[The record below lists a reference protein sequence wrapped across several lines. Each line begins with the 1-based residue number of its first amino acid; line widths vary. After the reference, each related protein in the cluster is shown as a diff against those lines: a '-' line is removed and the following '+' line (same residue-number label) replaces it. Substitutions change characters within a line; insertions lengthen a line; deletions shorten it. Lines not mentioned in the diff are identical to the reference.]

1 MSRGKAASALDLPR
15 PDSLDAGKQQGAYEA
30 LRAAI
35 LNRQLPA
42 GSRLPSTRSLA
53 ERWNVSRGTLEAVFD
68 RLHSEGY
75 VQRVA
80 GSGTRVCAVIPEQFI
95 GAPVAAAAVRR
106 RVEPDRPAGG
116 VQSHVPFVARR
127 PDASLFDL
135 KNWARCIARGLA
147 AAGPGVLEA
156 AHVAGIPAL
165 REQIA
170 EYLRSYRGMR
180 CEADEVIITTGIRHA
195 LDLIAR
201 TLIQPGD
208 IACVED
214 PGYPPA
220 RRLFALAGAHIHTT
234 PVTAEGLDP
243 LQLPATARLAYVTPA
258 HQAPLGMTLSVSRRL
273 ALLDWAARADA
284 WVVEDD
290 YDSEYN
296 YNTAPLAALKSLD
309 NADRVIYCGSFN
321 KNLFPGLRVG
331 FMVVPKA
338 LHRPLLRTLQLTGHS
353 VGATDQLGL
362 VEFLGSGGFVRHLR
376 ASRQAYQARRDALLA
391 CLPGYTVSGQQAGLH
406 FVLWLPADEEEGAFC
421 RRAAEAGLTL
431 QPLGKFCVQVS
442 LPPAVIIGYT
452 ALTLAQ
458 IRFHGRAL
466 FKVWEGLAPDCSVSA
481 TNVPIDIPSSGASP
495 HPH

>member
-1 MSRGKAASALDLPR
+1 MSRGKAAANLDLPR
-15 PDSLDAGKQQGAYEA
+15 PDTLGAGKQQGAYDA

-35 LNRQLPA
+35 LNRQVPA

-53 ERWNVSRGTLEAVFD
+53 ERWLVSRGTLEAAYE

-95 GAPVAAAAVRR
+95 AAPAPSETPRRAAVADQP
-106 RVEPDRPAGG
+106 ETG

-127 PDASLFDL
+127 PDAGLFDL
-135 KNWARCIARGLA
+135 KAWARCISRGLL

-156 AHVAGIPAL
+156 AHPAGLPAL

-170 EYLRSYRGMR
+170 DYLRSYRGMH
-180 CEADEVIITTGIRHA
+180 CEADEVIVTTGIRHG

-201 TLIQPGD
+201 TVLKPGD

-214 PGYPPA
+214 PGYKPA
-220 RRLFALAGAHIHTT
+220 RRLFSLAGAHVLAI
-234 PVTAEGLDP
+234 PVTAEGLDTA
-243 LQLPATARLAYVTPA
+243 QLPDAARLAYVTPA
-258 HQAPLGMTLSVSRRL
+258 HQAPLGMTLSVSHRL

-296 YNTAPLAALKSLD
+296 YNSAPLAALKSLD
-309 NADRVIYCGSFN
+309 SGDRVIYCGSFN

-338 LHRPLLRTLQLTGHS
+338 LRPALLRTLQLTGHS

-362 VEFLGSGGFVRHLR
+362 VEFLGSGAFVRHLR
-376 ASRQAYQARRDALLA
+376 ASRQAYQARRDALLG
-391 CLPGYTVSGQQAGLH
+391 CLPAECAVSGQQAGLH
-406 FVLWLPADEEEGAFC
+406 CVLWLPSGIEESEFC
-421 RRAAEAGLTL
+421 TRAAAVGLTL
-431 QPLGKFCVQVS
+431 QPLGKFCVDAR

-458 IRFHGRAL
+458 IRYHGRVLTQLLIA
-466 FKVWEGLAPDCSVSA
+466 A
-481 TNVPIDIPSSGASP
+481 
-495 HPH
+495 

>member
-1 MSRGKAASALDLPR
+1 MSRGKTPSALDLPR
-15 PDSLDAGKQQGAYEA
+15 PDSLDRGKQQGAYEA

-53 ERWNVSRGTLEAVFD
+53 ERWQLSRGTLEAAFD
-68 RLHSEGY
+68 RLHGEGY

-95 GAPVAAAAVRR
+95 AAPAPRAMPRREVAV
-106 RVEPDRPAGG
+106 DRPESG

-135 KNWARCIARGLA
+135 KAWARCISRGLLS
-147 AAGPGVLEA
+147 AGPGALEA
-156 AHVAGIPAL
+156 GHPAGLPEL
-165 REQIA
+165 RAQIA
-170 EYLRSYRGMR
+170 DYLRSYRGMH
-180 CEADEVIITTGIRHA
+180 CEADEVIVTSGIRHA

-201 TLIQPGD
+201 TLLKPGD
-208 IACVED
+208 TACVED

-220 RRLFALAGAHIHTT
+220 RRLFGLAGAEVRAIA
-234 PVTAEGLDP
+234 VTAEGLDTA
-243 LQLPATARLAYVTPA
+243 QLPDTARLAYVTPA

-273 ALLDWAARADA
+273 ALLDWAARAEA

-296 YNTAPLAALKSLD
+296 YHSAPLAALKSLD
-309 NADRVIYCGSFN
+309 AHDRVIYCGSFN

-338 LHRPLLRTLQLTGHS
+338 LRAALLRTLQLTGQS
-353 VGATDQLGL
+353 VGASDQSGL
-362 VEFLGSGGFVRHLR
+362 LEFLGSGAFVRHLR
-376 ASRQAYQARRDALLA
+376 ASRQAYQARRDVLLD
-391 CLPGYTVSGQQAGLH
+391 CLGAHCTISGQQAGLH
-406 FVLWLPADEEEGAFC
+406 FVLWLPSGVEEGEFC
-421 RRAAEAGLTL
+421 SRAAAVGLTL
-431 QPLGKFCVQVS
+431 QPLGTFCVEAI

-466 FKVWEGLAPDCSVSA
+466 AQLLPVSHQTRPA
-481 TNVPIDIPSSGASP
+481 RESHPPSTPAGTP
-495 HPH
+495 RQ

>member
-15 PDSLDAGKQQGAYEA
+15 PDGLDASKQQGAYAA
-30 LRAAI
+30 LRGAI

-53 ERWNVSRGTLEAVFD
+53 ERWQVSRGTLEVAFE

-80 GSGTRVCAVIPEQFI
+80 GSGTRVCAVIPELFMA
-95 GAPVAAAAVRR
+95 APTMAQAPRRAV
-106 RVEPDRPAGG
+106 VPDQPDAG

-135 KNWARCIARGLA
+135 KTWARCISRGLLSV
-147 AAGPGVLEA
+147 GPGVLEA
-156 AHVAGIPAL
+156 AHPAGLPQL
-165 REQIA
+165 RAQIA
-170 EYLRSYRGMR
+170 DYLRSYRGLQ
-180 CEADEVIITTGIRHA
+180 CEADEVIVTTGIRHA

-201 TLIQPGD
+201 TLLKSGD
-208 IACVED
+208 TACVED

-220 RRLFALAGAHIHTT
+220 RRLFSLAGAHIHAV
-234 PVTAEGLDP
+234 PVTAEGLDTD
-243 LQLPATARLAYVTPA
+243 QLPDTARLAYVTPA

-273 ALLDWAARADA
+273 ALLDWAARAEA

-296 YNTAPLAALKSLD
+296 YNAAPLAALKSLD
-309 NADRVIYCGSFN
+309 SSDRVIYCGSFN

-338 LHRPLLRTLQLTGHS
+338 LRPALLRTLQLTGHS
-353 VGATDQLGL
+353 VGAGDQSGL
-362 VEFLGSGGFVRHLR
+362 VEFLGSGAFVRHLR
-376 ASRQAYQARRDALLA
+376 ASRQAYQARRDALLE
-391 CLPGYTVSGQQAGLH
+391 CLGGQFRVSGQQAGLH
-406 FVLWLPADEEEGAFC
+406 FVLWLPAGVEEPDFC
-421 RRAAEAGLTL
+421 TRAAAVGLTL
-431 QPLGKFCVQVS
+431 QPLGTFCRDAR

-466 FKVWEGLAPDCSVSA
+466 AKLLMAA
-481 TNVPIDIPSSGASP
+481 
-495 HPH
+495 

>member
-15 PDSLDAGKQQGAYEA
+15 PDTLDAGKQQGAYEA
-30 LRAAI
+30 LRGAI

-53 ERWNVSRGTLEAVFD
+53 ERWLVSRGTLEAAFE

-95 GAPVAAAAVRR
+95 AAPASSEALRRKAVADQP
-106 RVEPDRPAGG
+106 ETG

-135 KNWARCIARGLA
+135 KAWARCISRGLLSV
-147 AAGPGVLEA
+147 GPGVLEA
-156 AHVAGIPAL
+156 AHPAGLSAL

-170 EYLRSYRGMR
+170 DYLRSHRGMQ
-180 CEADEVIITTGIRHA
+180 CEADEVIVTTGIRHA

-201 TLIQPGD
+201 TLLKPGD
-208 IACVED
+208 TACIED
-214 PGYPPA
+214 PGYKPA
-220 RRLFALAGAHIHTT
+220 RRLFKLAGAQVQSI
-234 PVTAEGLDP
+234 PVTAEGLDTA
-243 LQLPATARLAYVTPA
+243 QLPDTARLAYVTPA

-296 YNTAPLAALKSLD
+296 YNSAPLAALKSLD
-309 NADRVIYCGSFN
+309 SGDRVIYCGSFN

-331 FMVVPKA
+331 FMVVPKM
-338 LHRPLLRTLQLTGHS
+338 LRPALLRTLQLTGHS

-362 VEFLGSGGFVRHLR
+362 VDFLGSGAFVRHLR

-391 CLPGYTVSGQQAGLH
+391 CLPDGCTVSGQQAGLH
-406 FVLWLPADEEEGAFC
+406 FVLWLPAGVEEGDFC
-421 RRAAEAGLTL
+421 TRAAAVGLTL
-431 QPLGKFCVQVS
+431 QPLGTFCVDAS

-458 IRFHGRAL
+458 IRYHGRAL
-466 FKVWEGLAPDCSVSA
+466 AQLLMAA
-481 TNVPIDIPSSGASP
+481 
-495 HPH
+495 

>member
-1 MSRGKAASALDLPR
+1 MSRGKAASNLDLPR
-15 PDSLDAGKQQGAYEA
+15 PDTLGAGKQQGAYDA

-53 ERWNVSRGTLEAVFD
+53 ERWLVSRGTLEAAYE

-95 GAPVAAAAVRR
+95 AAPAPSETPR
-106 RVEPDRPAGG
+106 RVAVPDQLDTG

-127 PDASLFDL
+127 PDAGLFDL
-135 KNWARCIARGLA
+135 KAWARCISRGLL

-156 AHVAGIPAL
+156 AHPAGLPAL

-170 EYLRSYRGMR
+170 DYLRSYRGMH
-180 CEADEVIITTGIRHA
+180 CEADEVIVTTGIRHG

-201 TLIQPGD
+201 TVLQLGD

-214 PGYPPA
+214 PGYKPA
-220 RRLFALAGAHIHTT
+220 RRLFSLAGAHVLAI
-234 PVTAEGLDP
+234 PVTAEGLDTA
-243 LQLPATARLAYVTPA
+243 QLPDAARLAYVTPA
-258 HQAPLGMTLSVSRRL
+258 HQAPLGMTLSVSHRL

-296 YNTAPLAALKSLD
+296 YNSAPLAALKSLD
-309 NADRVIYCGSFN
+309 SGDRVIYCGSFN

-338 LHRPLLRTLQLTGHS
+338 LRPALLRTLQLTGHS

-362 VEFLGSGGFVRHLR
+362 VEFLGSGAFVRHLR
-376 ASRQAYQARRDALLA
+376 ASRQAYQARRDALLG
-391 CLPGYTVSGQQAGLH
+391 CLPAECAVSGQQAGLH
-406 FVLWLPADEEEGAFC
+406 FVLWLPSGIEESEFC
-421 RRAAEAGLTL
+421 TRAAAVGLTL
-431 QPLGKFCVQVS
+431 QPLGKFCVDAR

-458 IRFHGRAL
+458 IRYHGRVLTQLLIA
-466 FKVWEGLAPDCSVSA
+466 A
-481 TNVPIDIPSSGASP
+481 
-495 HPH
+495 

>member
-15 PDSLDAGKQQGAYEA
+15 PDTLDAGKQQGAYEA
-30 LRAAI
+30 LRGAI

-53 ERWNVSRGTLEAVFD
+53 ERWLVSRGTLEAAFE

-95 GAPVAAAAVRR
+95 AAPASSEALRRKAVADQP
-106 RVEPDRPAGG
+106 ETG

-135 KNWARCIARGLA
+135 KAWARCISRGLLSV
-147 AAGPGVLEA
+147 GPGVLEA
-156 AHVAGIPAL
+156 AHPAGLSAL

-170 EYLRSYRGMR
+170 DYLRSHRGMQ
-180 CEADEVIITTGIRHA
+180 CEADEVIVTTGIRHA

-201 TLIQPGD
+201 TLLKPGD
-208 IACVED
+208 TACIED
-214 PGYPPA
+214 PGYKPA
-220 RRLFALAGAHIHTT
+220 RRLFKLAGAQVQSI
-234 PVTAEGLDP
+234 PVTAEGLDTA
-243 LQLPATARLAYVTPA
+243 QLPSTARLAYVTPA

-296 YNTAPLAALKSLD
+296 YNSAPLAALKSLD
-309 NADRVIYCGSFN
+309 SGDRVIYCGSFN

-331 FMVVPKA
+331 FMVVPKM
-338 LHRPLLRTLQLTGHS
+338 LRPALLRTLQLTGHS

-362 VEFLGSGGFVRHLR
+362 VDFLGSGAFVRHLR

-391 CLPGYTVSGQQAGLH
+391 CLPDGCTVSGQQAGLH
-406 FVLWLPADEEEGAFC
+406 FVLWLPAGVEEGDFC
-421 RRAAEAGLTL
+421 TRAAAVGLTL
-431 QPLGKFCVQVS
+431 QPLGTFCVDAS

-458 IRFHGRAL
+458 IRYHGRAL
-466 FKVWEGLAPDCSVSA
+466 AQLLMAA
-481 TNVPIDIPSSGASP
+481 
-495 HPH
+495 

>member
-1 MSRGKAASALDLPR
+1 MDDWTTMSRGKAASNPDLPR
-15 PDSLDAGKQQGAYEA
+15 PDTLDAGKQQGAYEA
-30 LRAAI
+30 LREAI
-35 LNRQLPA
+35 LARQLPA

-53 ERWNVSRGTLEAVFD
+53 ERWQVSRGTLEAAFD

-95 GAPVAAAAVRR
+95 AAPVAKQNLRR
-106 RVEPDRPAGG
+106 PVEPDLPHAG

-135 KNWARCIARGLA
+135 KTWARCLSRGLL

-156 AHVAGIPAL
+156 AHPGGLPAL
-165 REQIA
+165 RELIA
-170 EYLRSYRGMR
+170 DYLRRYRGMQ
-180 CEADEVIITTGIRHA
+180 CEADEVIVTTGIRHG

-201 TLIQPGD
+201 TLLQPGD
-208 IACVED
+208 TACVED
-214 PGYPPA
+214 PGYTPA
-220 RRLFALAGAHIHTT
+220 RRLFGLAGARVQAIA
-234 PVTAEGLDP
+234 VTAEGLDTD
-243 LQLPATARLAYVTPA
+243 QLPEHARLAYVSPA
-258 HQAPLGMTLSVSRRL
+258 HQAPLGVTLSVSRRL
-273 ALLDWAARADA
+273 ALLDWANRADA

-296 YNTAPLAALKSLD
+296 YNSAPLAALKSLD
-309 NADRVIYCGSFN
+309 SNDRVLYCGSFN

-331 FMVVPKA
+331 FMVVPKI
-338 LHRPLLRTLQLTGHS
+338 LRPALLRTLQLTGHS

-362 VEFLGSGGFVRHLR
+362 VEFFGSGAFVRHLR

-391 CLPGYTVSGQQAGLH
+391 CLPEGVTVSGQQAGLH
-406 FVLWLPADEEEGAFC
+406 FVLWLPPGVQEADFC
-421 RRAAEAGLTL
+421 ARAANAGLSL
-431 QPLGKFCVQVS
+431 QPLGKFCVDVT

-466 FKVWEGLAPDCSVSA
+466 AQLL
-481 TNVPIDIPSSGASP
+481 
-495 HPH
+495 

>member
-1 MSRGKAASALDLPR
+1 MSRGKTASTLDLPR
-15 PDSLDAGKQQGAYEA
+15 PDSLHAGKQQGAYDA

-35 LNRQLPA
+35 LTRQLPA

-53 ERWNVSRGTLEAVFD
+53 ERWLVSRGTLEAAYE

-95 GAPVAAAAVRR
+95 AAPALNAMPR
-106 RVEPDRPAGG
+106 RVAVPDQPDTG

-135 KNWARCIARGLA
+135 KAWARCISRGLL

-156 AHVAGIPAL
+156 AHPAGLPAL

-170 EYLRSYRGMR
+170 DYLRSYRGMH
-180 CEADEVIITTGIRHA
+180 CEADEVIVTTGIRHG

-201 TLIQPGD
+201 TVLKPGD

-214 PGYPPA
+214 PGYKPA
-220 RRLFALAGAHIHTT
+220 RRLFGLAGAHVLSI
-234 PVTAEGLDP
+234 PVTAEGLDTAR
-243 LQLPATARLAYVTPA
+243 LPDAARLAYVTPA
-258 HQAPLGMTLSVSRRL
+258 HQAPLGMTLSVSHRL

-296 YNTAPLAALKSLD
+296 YNSAPLAALKSLD
-309 NADRVIYCGSFN
+309 SADRVIYCGSFN

-338 LHRPLLRTLQLTGHS
+338 LRPALLRTLQLTGHS

-362 VEFLGSGGFVRHLR
+362 VEFLGSGAFVRHLR
-376 ASRQAYQARRDALLA
+376 ASRQAYQARRDALLG
-391 CLPGYTVSGQQAGLH
+391 CLPDDCSVSGQQAGLH
-406 FVLWLPADEEEGAFC
+406 FVLWLPSGVEESEFC
-421 RRAAEAGLTL
+421 SRAADVGLTL
-431 QPLGKFCVQVS
+431 QPLGKFCVEAR

-458 IRFHGRAL
+458 VRYHGRVLTQLLIA
-466 FKVWEGLAPDCSVSA
+466 A
-481 TNVPIDIPSSGASP
+481 
-495 HPH
+495 

>member
-1 MSRGKAASALDLPR
+1 MSRGKTAAALDLPR
-15 PDSLDAGKQQGAYEA
+15 PNTLDAGKQQGAYDA
-30 LRAAI
+30 LRGAI

-53 ERWNVSRGTLEAVFD
+53 ERWRVSRGTLEAAFD

-95 GAPVAAAAVRR
+95 AAPLAREAPRRAVQ
-106 RVEPDRPAGG
+106 PDQPEAG

-135 KNWARCIARGLA
+135 KTWARCISRGLLT
-147 AAGPGVLEA
+147 AGPGVLEA
-156 AHVAGIPAL
+156 AHPAGLPEL
-165 REQIA
+165 RAQIA
-170 EYLRSYRGMR
+170 DYLRSYRGLQ
-180 CEADEVIITTGIRHA
+180 CEADEVIVTTGIRHA

-201 TLIQPGD
+201 SLLQPGD
-208 IACVED
+208 TACVED
-214 PGYPPA
+214 PGYLPA
-220 RRLFALAGAHIHTT
+220 RRLFAMAGANVQGI
-234 PVTAEGLDP
+234 PVTAEGLDTA
-243 LQLPATARLAYVTPA
+243 QLPEVARLAYVTPA

-309 NADRVIYCGSFN
+309 SGDRVIYCGSFN

-338 LHRPLLRTLQLTGHS
+338 LRRGLLRTLQLTGHS

-362 VEFLGSGGFVRHLR
+362 VEFLRSGAFVRHLR
-376 ASRQAYQARRDALLA
+376 ASRQAYQARRDALLE
-391 CLPGYTVSGQQAGLH
+391 CLGGRCAVSGQQAGLH
-406 FVLWLPADEEEGAFC
+406 FVLWLPAGVEEGDFC
-421 RRAAEAGLTL
+421 NHAAEAGLTL
-431 QPLGKFCVQVS
+431 QPLGKFCHGVS

-458 IRFHGRAL
+458 IRYHGRVLTQLLIA
-466 FKVWEGLAPDCSVSA
+466 A
-481 TNVPIDIPSSGASP
+481 
-495 HPH
+495 

>member
-1 MSRGKAASALDLPR
+1 MRRGKTAATLDLPR
-15 PDSLDAGKQQGAYEA
+15 PDTLNAGKQQGAYDA

-53 ERWNVSRGTLEAVFD
+53 ERWLVSRGTLEAAFE

-75 VQRVA
+75 VERVA
-80 GSGTRVCAVIPEQFI
+80 GSGTRVSAVIPEQFI
-95 GAPVAAAAVRR
+95 AAPAPSGNPRRLAV
-106 RVEPDRPAGG
+106 PDQPDAG

-127 PDASLFDL
+127 PDAGLFDL
-135 KNWARCIARGLA
+135 KTWARCISRGLLSA
-147 AAGPGVLEA
+147 PPGALEA
-156 AHVAGIPAL
+156 AHPAGLPAL

-170 EYLRSYRGMR
+170 DYLRSYRGMH
-180 CEADEVIITTGIRHA
+180 CEADEVIVTTGIRHA

-201 TLIQPGD
+201 TLLKPGD
-208 IACVED
+208 TACVED
-214 PGYPPA
+214 PGYKPA
-220 RRLFALAGAHIHTT
+220 RRLFSLAGAQVRSI
-234 PVTAEGLDP
+234 PVTADGLDTD
-243 LQLPATARLAYVTPA
+243 QLPATARLAYVSPA

-296 YNTAPLAALKSLD
+296 YNSAPLAALKSLD
-309 NADRVIYCGSFN
+309 SGDRVIYCGSFN

-331 FMVVPKA
+331 FMVVPRA
-338 LHRPLLRTLQLTGHS
+338 LRPGLLRTSQLTGHS

-362 VEFLGSGGFVRHLR
+362 VEFLGSGAFVRHLR

-391 CLPGYTVSGQQAGLH
+391 CLPQGCTVSGQQAGLH
-406 FVLWLPADEEEGAFC
+406 FVLWLPTGVGEADFC
-421 RRAAEAGLTL
+421 SRAAAVGLTL
-431 QPLGKFCVQVS
+431 QPLGKFCNEAS

-458 IRFHGRAL
+458 IRFHGRVLTKLLKA
-466 FKVWEGLAPDCSVSA
+466 A
-481 TNVPIDIPSSGASP
+481 
-495 HPH
+495 

>member
-1 MSRGKAASALDLPR
+1 MSRGKAASTLDLPR
-15 PDSLDAGKQQGAYEA
+15 PDTLDTGKQQGAYEA
-30 LRAAI
+30 LRGAI

-53 ERWNVSRGTLEAVFD
+53 ERWLVSRGTLEAAFD

-95 GAPVAAAAVRR
+95 AAPQASAMARR
-106 RVEPDRPAGG
+106 AVEPDQLGSG

-135 KNWARCIARGLA
+135 KTWARCISRGLLA
-147 AAGPGVLEA
+147 VGPGVLEA
-156 AHVAGIPAL
+156 SHPAGLPEL

-170 EYLRSYRGMR
+170 DYLRSYRGMQ
-180 CEADEVIITTGIRHA
+180 CEADEVIVTTGIRQA

-201 TLIQPGD
+201 TVLQPGD

-214 PGYPPA
+214 PGYKPA
-220 RRLFALAGAHIHTT
+220 RRLFNLAGAQVQAIA
-234 PVTAEGLDP
+234 VTSEGLDTA
-243 LQLPATARLAYVTPA
+243 QLPDAARLAYVTPA

-273 ALLDWAARADA
+273 ALLDWAARTDA

-309 NADRVIYCGSFN
+309 SRDRVIYCGSFN

-338 LHRPLLRTLQLTGHS
+338 LRRGLLRTLQLTGHS
-353 VGATDQLGL
+353 VGASDQVGL
-362 VEFLGSGGFVRHLR
+362 VEFLRSGAFVRHLR

-391 CLPGYTVSGQQAGLH
+391 CLPQGSVVSGQQAGLH
-406 FVLWLPADEEEGAFC
+406 FVLWLPAGVTEQVFC
-421 RRAAEAGLTL
+421 TRAAAVGLAL
-431 QPLGKFCVQVS
+431 QPLGKFCVDAT

-458 IRFHGRAL
+458 IRYHGRAL
-466 FKVWEGLAPDCSVSA
+466 AQLLLL
-481 TNVPIDIPSSGASP
+481 
-495 HPH
+495 

>member
-1 MSRGKAASALDLPR
+1 MSRGKAATAVDLPR
-15 PDSLDAGKQQGAYEA
+15 PDSLDAAKQQGAYEA
-30 LRAAI
+30 LRGAI

-53 ERWNVSRGTLEAVFD
+53 ERWLVSRGTLEAAFE

-95 GAPVAAAAVRR
+95 ATPAPRETLRREVVADL
-106 RVEPDRPAGG
+106 PDAG

-135 KNWARCIARGLA
+135 KTWARCVSRGLLS
-147 AAGPGVLEA
+147 AGPGVLEA
-156 AHVAGIPAL
+156 AHPAGLPAL

-170 EYLRSYRGMR
+170 DYLRSYRGMP
-180 CEADEVIITTGIRHA
+180 CEADEIIVTTGIRHA

-201 TLIQPGD
+201 TLLKPGD
-208 IACVED
+208 TACVED
-214 PGYPPA
+214 PGYKPA
-220 RRLFALAGAHIHTT
+220 RRLFSLAGAHVQAI
-234 PVTAEGLDP
+234 PVTAEGLDTA
-243 LQLPATARLAYVTPA
+243 QLPDAARLAYVTPA

-296 YNTAPLAALKSLD
+296 YNSAPLAALKSLD
-309 NADRVIYCGSFN
+309 SGDRVIYCGSFN

-338 LHRPLLRTLQLTGHS
+338 LRPALLRTLQTTGHS

-362 VEFLGSGGFVRHLR
+362 VEFLGSGAFVRHLR

-391 CLPGYTVSGQQAGLH
+391 CLPEGCAVSGQQAGLH
-406 FVLWLPADEEEGAFC
+406 FVLWLPAGVEEGDFC
-421 RRAAEAGLTL
+421 TRAAAVGLTL
-431 QPLGKFCVQVS
+431 QALGKFCVDAT

-458 IRFHGRAL
+458 IRYHGRVLTQLLMA
-466 FKVWEGLAPDCSVSA
+466 A
-481 TNVPIDIPSSGASP
+481 
-495 HPH
+495 

>member
-1 MSRGKAASALDLPR
+1 MSRGKAAANLDLPR
-15 PDSLDAGKQQGAYEA
+15 PDTLGAGKQQGAYDA

-35 LNRQLPA
+35 LNRQVPA

-53 ERWNVSRGTLEAVFD
+53 ERWLVSRGTLEAAYE

-95 GAPVAAAAVRR
+95 AAPAPSETPR
-106 RVEPDRPAGG
+106 RVAVPDQLDTG

-127 PDASLFDL
+127 PDAGLFDL
-135 KNWARCIARGLA
+135 KAWARCISRGLL

-156 AHVAGIPAL
+156 AHPAGLPAL

-170 EYLRSYRGMR
+170 DYLRSYRGMH
-180 CEADEVIITTGIRHA
+180 CEADEVIVTTGIRHG

-201 TLIQPGD
+201 TVLKPGD

-214 PGYPPA
+214 PGYKPA
-220 RRLFALAGAHIHTT
+220 RRLFSLAGAHVLAI
-234 PVTAEGLDP
+234 PVTAEGLDTA
-243 LQLPATARLAYVTPA
+243 QLPDAARLAYVTPA
-258 HQAPLGMTLSVSRRL
+258 HQAPLGMTLSVSHRL

-296 YNTAPLAALKSLD
+296 YNSAPLAALKSLD
-309 NADRVIYCGSFN
+309 SGDRVIYCGSFN

-338 LHRPLLRTLQLTGHS
+338 LRPALLRTLQLTGHS

-362 VEFLGSGGFVRHLR
+362 VEFLGSGAFVRHLR
-376 ASRQAYQARRDALLA
+376 ASRQAYQARRDALLG
-391 CLPGYTVSGQQAGLH
+391 CLPAECAVSGQQAGLH
-406 FVLWLPADEEEGAFC
+406 FVLWLPSGIEESEFC
-421 RRAAEAGLTL
+421 TRAAAVGLTL
-431 QPLGKFCVQVS
+431 QPLGKFCVDVR

-458 IRFHGRAL
+458 IRYHGRVLTQLLIA
-466 FKVWEGLAPDCSVSA
+466 A
-481 TNVPIDIPSSGASP
+481 
-495 HPH
+495 

>member
-35 LNRQLPA
+35 LQRQLPA

-53 ERWNVSRGTLEAVFD
+53 ERWLVSRGTLEAAFD

-95 GAPVAAAAVRR
+95 SAPTAPAMARR
-106 RVEPDRPAGG
+106 PLEPDRPAVG

-135 KNWARCIARGLA
+135 KAWARCISRGLLA
-147 AAGPGVLEA
+147 VGPGVLEA
-156 AHVAGIPAL
+156 AHPAGLPAL

-170 EYLRSYRGMR
+170 DYLRSHRGMH
-180 CEADEVIITTGIRHA
+180 CEADEVIITTGIRHG

-201 TLIQPGD
+201 TLIKPGD
-208 IACVED
+208 TACVED

-220 RRLFALAGAHIHTT
+220 RRLFNLAGAHIHAIA
-234 PVTAEGLDP
+234 VTAEGLDTG
-243 LQLPATARLAYVTPA
+243 QLPDTARLAYVTPA

-309 NADRVIYCGSFN
+309 GADRVIYCGSFN

-331 FMVVPKA
+331 FMVVPKV
-338 LHRPLLRTLQLTGHS
+338 LRRSLLRTLQLTGHS

-362 VEFLGSGGFVRHLR
+362 VEFLRSGAFVRHLR
-376 ASRQAYQARRDALLA
+376 ASRQAYQGRRDELLA
-391 CLPGYTVSGQQAGLH
+391 CLPGCTVSGQQAGLH
-406 FVLWLPADEEEGAFC
+406 FVLWLPAGVEEGGFC
-421 RRAAEAGLTL
+421 TRAAEAGLTL

-466 FKVWEGLAPDCSVSA
+466 AQLLVNHQTQPAHESHPPS
-481 TNVPIDIPSSGASP
+481 IPNDTP
-495 HPH
+495 PQ

>member
-1 MSRGKAASALDLPR
+1 MSRGKAPSALDLPR

-35 LNRQLPA
+35 LDRQLPA

-53 ERWNVSRGTLEAVFD
+53 ERWLVSRGTLEAAFD

-95 GAPVAAAAVRR
+95 AAPAASALVRR
-106 RVEPDRPAGG
+106 PVEPDPPGVG

-135 KNWARCIARGLA
+135 KAWARCISRGLLA
-147 AAGPGVLEA
+147 VGPGVLEA
-156 AHVAGIPAL
+156 NHPAGLPDL
-165 REQIA
+165 REHIA
-170 EYLRSYRGMR
+170 DYLRSYRGLR

-201 TLIQPGD
+201 TLLKPGD
-208 IACVED
+208 TACVED
-214 PGYPPA
+214 PGYLPA
-220 RRLFALAGAHIHTT
+220 RRLFALAGAHIQAI
-234 PVTAEGLDP
+234 PVCAEGLDTA
-243 LQLPATARLAYVTPA
+243 QLPDTARLAYVTPA

-309 NADRVIYCGSFN
+309 HADRVIYCGSFN

-331 FMVVPKA
+331 FMVVPKG
-338 LHRPLLRTLQLTGHS
+338 LRRSLLRTLQLTGHS
-353 VGATDQLGL
+353 VGASDQLGL
-362 VEFLGSGGFVRHLR
+362 AEFLRSGAFVRHLR
-376 ASRQAYQARRDALLA
+376 ASRQAYEARRDALLA
-391 CLPGYTVSGQQAGLH
+391 CLPQNCAVSGQQAGLH
-406 FVLWLPADEEEGAFC
+406 FVLWLPPGVTEGDFC
-421 RRAAEAGLTL
+421 ERAAAVGLTL
-431 QPLGKFCVQVS
+431 QPLGKFCTQVS

-458 IRFHGRAL
+458 IRYHGRVLTQLLIA
-466 FKVWEGLAPDCSVSA
+466 A
-481 TNVPIDIPSSGASP
+481 
-495 HPH
+495 

>member
-1 MSRGKAASALDLPR
+1 MSRGKAATAVDLPR
-15 PDSLDAGKQQGAYEA
+15 PDSLDAAKQQGAYEA
-30 LRAAI
+30 LRGAI

-53 ERWNVSRGTLEAVFD
+53 ERWLVSRGTLEAAFE

-95 GAPVAAAAVRR
+95 AAPAPRETLRREVVADL
-106 RVEPDRPAGG
+106 PDAG

-135 KNWARCIARGLA
+135 KTWARCVSRGLLS
-147 AAGPGVLEA
+147 AGPGVLEA
-156 AHVAGIPAL
+156 AHPAGLPAL

-170 EYLRSYRGMR
+170 DYLRSYRGMP
-180 CEADEVIITTGIRHA
+180 CEADEIIVTTGIRHA

-201 TLIQPGD
+201 TLLKPGD
-208 IACVED
+208 TACVED
-214 PGYPPA
+214 PGYKPA
-220 RRLFALAGAHIHTT
+220 RRLFSLAGAHVQAIL
-234 PVTAEGLDP
+234 VTAEGLDTA
-243 LQLPATARLAYVTPA
+243 QLPDAARLAYVTPA

-296 YNTAPLAALKSLD
+296 YNSAPLAALKSLD
-309 NADRVIYCGSFN
+309 SGDRVIYCGSFN

-338 LHRPLLRTLQLTGHS
+338 LRPALLRTLQTTGHS

-362 VEFLGSGGFVRHLR
+362 VEFLGSGAFVRHLR

-391 CLPGYTVSGQQAGLH
+391 CLPEGCAVSGQQAGLH
-406 FVLWLPADEEEGAFC
+406 FVLWLPAGVEEGDFC
-421 RRAAEAGLTL
+421 TRAAAVGLTL
-431 QPLGKFCVQVS
+431 QALGKFCVDAT

-458 IRFHGRAL
+458 IRYHGRVLTQLLMA
-466 FKVWEGLAPDCSVSA
+466 A
-481 TNVPIDIPSSGASP
+481 
-495 HPH
+495 

>member
-1 MSRGKAASALDLPR
+1 MSRGKAASNLDLPR
-15 PDSLDAGKQQGAYEA
+15 PDTLDVGKQQGAYEA
-30 LRAAI
+30 LRSAI
-35 LNRQLPA
+35 LTRQLPA

-53 ERWNVSRGTLEAVFD
+53 ERWQVSRGTLEAAFE
-68 RLHSEGY
+68 RLHGEGY

-95 GAPVAAAAVRR
+95 AAPAAAQPVRR
-106 RVEPDRPAGG
+106 PVEPDPPHAG

-135 KNWARCIARGLA
+135 KAWARCISRGLL

-156 AHVAGIPAL
+156 AHPGGLPTL

-170 EYLRSYRGMR
+170 DYLRSYRGMH
-180 CEADEVIITTGIRHA
+180 CEADEVIVTTGIRHG

-201 TLIQPGD
+201 TLLQPGD
-208 IACVED
+208 TACVED
-214 PGYPPA
+214 PGYTPA
-220 RRLFALAGAHIHTT
+220 QRLFSLAGAQVQAI
-234 PVTAEGLDP
+234 PVTAEGLDTTR
-243 LQLPATARLAYVTPA
+243 LPEYARLAYVTPA
-258 HQAPLGMTLSVSRRL
+258 HQAPLGVTLSVSHRL
-273 ALLDWAARADA
+273 ALLDWASRADA

-296 YNTAPLAALKSLD
+296 YHSAPLAALKSLD
-309 NADRVIYCGSFN
+309 SNNRVIYCGSFN

-331 FMVVPKA
+331 FMVVPKVV
-338 LHRPLLRTLQLTGHS
+338 RPALLRTLQLTGHS

-362 VEFLGSGGFVRHLR
+362 VEFLGSGAFVRHLR

-391 CLPGYTVSGQQAGLH
+391 CLPEGVTVSGQQAGLH
-406 FVLWLPADEEEGAFC
+406 CVLWLPAGVQEADFC
-421 RRAAEAGLTL
+421 ARAANAGLSL
-431 QPLGKFCVQVS
+431 QPLGKFCVDVT

-452 ALTLAQ
+452 ALTFAQ

-466 FKVWEGLAPDCSVSA
+466 AQLL
-481 TNVPIDIPSSGASP
+481 
-495 HPH
+495 

>member
-1 MSRGKAASALDLPR
+1 MRRGKAPSALDLPR

-30 LRAAI
+30 LRTAI
-35 LNRQLPA
+35 LDRQLPA

-53 ERWNVSRGTLEAVFD
+53 ERWLVSRGTLEAAFD

-95 GAPVAAAAVRR
+95 AAPAASALVRR
-106 RVEPDRPAGG
+106 PVEPDPSGVG

-127 PDASLFDL
+127 PDASLFDR
-135 KNWARCIARGLA
+135 KAWARCVSRGLLA
-147 AAGPGVLEA
+147 VGPGVLEA
-156 AHVAGIPAL
+156 NHPAGLPDL

-170 EYLRSYRGMR
+170 DYLRSYRGMR

-201 TLIQPGD
+201 TLIKPGD
-208 IACVED
+208 TACVED
-214 PGYPPA
+214 PGYLPA
-220 RRLFALAGAHIHTT
+220 RRLFALAGAHIQAI
-234 PVTAEGLDP
+234 PVCAEGLDTA
-243 LQLPATARLAYVTPA
+243 QLPDTARLAYVTPA
-258 HQAPLGMTLSVSRRL
+258 HQAPLGMTLSVSHRL
-273 ALLDWAARADA
+273 ALLDWAARAEA

-331 FMVVPKA
+331 FMVVPKD
-338 LHRPLLRTLQLTGHS
+338 LRRSMLRTLQLTGHS
-353 VGATDQLGL
+353 VGATDQVGL
-362 VEFLGSGGFVRHLR
+362 VEFLGGGAFVRHLR

-391 CLPGYTVSGQQAGLH
+391 CLPRNVRVSGQQAGLH
-406 FVLWLPADEEEGAFC
+406 FVLWLPLGVTEDEFC
-421 RRAAEAGLTL
+421 DRAAAVGLTL
-431 QPLGKFCVQVS
+431 QPLGKFCTQVS

-458 IRFHGRAL
+458 IRYHGRVLTQLLIA
-466 FKVWEGLAPDCSVSA
+466 A
-481 TNVPIDIPSSGASP
+481 
-495 HPH
+495 

>member
-1 MSRGKAASALDLPR
+1 MSRGKAASNLDLPR
-15 PDSLDAGKQQGAYEA
+15 PDALGAGKQQGAYDA

-35 LNRQLPA
+35 LTRQLPA

-53 ERWNVSRGTLEAVFD
+53 ERWLVSRGTLEAAYE

-95 GAPVAAAAVRR
+95 AAPAPSETPRRAAV
-106 RVEPDRPAGG
+106 PDQPEMG

-127 PDASLFDL
+127 PDAGLFDL
-135 KNWARCIARGLA
+135 KAWARCISRGLL

-156 AHVAGIPAL
+156 AHPAGLPAL

-170 EYLRSYRGMR
+170 DYLRSYRGMH
-180 CEADEVIITTGIRHA
+180 CEADEVVVTTGIRHG

-201 TLIQPGD
+201 TVLKPGD

-214 PGYPPA
+214 PGYKPA
-220 RRLFALAGAHIHTT
+220 RRLFSLAGAHVLAI
-234 PVTAEGLDP
+234 PVTAEGLDTAR
-243 LQLPATARLAYVTPA
+243 LPDAARLAYVTPA
-258 HQAPLGMTLSVSRRL
+258 HQAPLGMTLSVSHRL

-296 YNTAPLAALKSLD
+296 YNSAPLAALKSLD
-309 NADRVIYCGSFN
+309 SGDRVIYCGSFN

-338 LHRPLLRTLQLTGHS
+338 LRPALLRTLQLTGHS

-362 VEFLGSGGFVRHLR
+362 VEFLGSGAFVRHLR
-376 ASRQAYQARRDALLA
+376 ASRQAYQARRDALLG
-391 CLPGYTVSGQQAGLH
+391 CLPSACAVSGQQAGLH
-406 FVLWLPADEEEGAFC
+406 FVLWLPSGIEEGEFC
-421 RRAAEAGLTL
+421 TRAAAVGLTL
-431 QPLGKFCVQVS
+431 QPLSKFCVEAR

-458 IRFHGRAL
+458 IRYHGRVLTQLLIA
-466 FKVWEGLAPDCSVSA
+466 A
-481 TNVPIDIPSSGASP
+481 
-495 HPH
+495 

>member
-1 MSRGKAASALDLPR
+1 MSRGKAASMLDLPR
-15 PDSLDAGKQQGAYEA
+15 PDALDAGKQQGAYEA

-53 ERWNVSRGTLEAVFD
+53 VRWLVSRGTLEAAFE

-95 GAPVAAAAVRR
+95 AAQKPQLKARR
-106 RVEPDRPAGG
+106 ALDVDRPPSG

-127 PDASLFDL
+127 PDAGLFDL
-135 KNWARCIARGLA
+135 KTWARCISRGLL

-156 AHVAGIPAL
+156 AHPAGLPDL
-165 REQIA
+165 RGQIA
-170 EYLRSYRGMR
+170 EYLRSYRGMH
-180 CEADEVIITTGIRHA
+180 CEADEVIVTTGIRHA

-201 TLIQPGD
+201 TLLTAGD

-220 RRLFALAGAHIHTT
+220 RRLFALAGAQVQAIN
-234 PVTAEGLDP
+234 VTSEGLDTA
-243 LQLPATARLAYVTPA
+243 QLPGHARLAYVTPA

-273 ALLDWAARADA
+273 ALLDWAARAEA

-296 YNTAPLAALKSLD
+296 YNSAPLAALKSLD
-309 NADRVIYCGSFN
+309 GGDRVIYCGSFN

-338 LHRPLLRTLQLTGHS
+338 LRRPLLRTLQLTGHS
-353 VGATDQLGL
+353 VGATDQSGL
-362 VEFLGSGGFVRHLR
+362 TEFLRSGAFVRHLR
-376 ASRQAYQARRDALLA
+376 ASRQAYQARRDTLLD
-391 CLPGYTVSGQQAGLH
+391 CLGGHCTVSGQQAGLH
-406 FVLWLPADEEEGAFC
+406 FVLWLPAGVAEDDFC
-421 RRAAEAGLTL
+421 SRAAAVGLTL
-431 QPLGKFCVQVS
+431 QPLGKFCVDTR

-466 FKVWEGLAPDCSVSA
+466 TALLAISRQTQPAHESH
-481 TNVPIDIPSSGASP
+481 PPSTP
-495 HPH
+495 TDTPPR

>member
-1 MSRGKAASALDLPR
+1 MSRGKAASNLDLPR
-15 PDSLDAGKQQGAYEA
+15 PDTLGAGKQQGAYDA

-53 ERWNVSRGTLEAVFD
+53 ERWLVSRGTLEAAYE

-95 GAPVAAAAVRR
+95 AAPTPSETPRRMAV
-106 RVEPDRPAGG
+106 PDQPEAG

-127 PDASLFDL
+127 PDAGLFDL
-135 KNWARCIARGLA
+135 KAWARCISRGLL

-156 AHVAGIPAL
+156 AHPAGLPAL

-170 EYLRSYRGMR
+170 DYLRSYRGMH
-180 CEADEVIITTGIRHA
+180 CEADEVIVTTGIRHG

-201 TLIQPGD
+201 TVLRPGD

-214 PGYPPA
+214 PGYKPA
-220 RRLFALAGAHIHTT
+220 RRLFSLAGAHVLAI
-234 PVTAEGLDP
+234 PVTAEGLDTA
-243 LQLPATARLAYVTPA
+243 QLPDAARLAYVTPA
-258 HQAPLGMTLSVSRRL
+258 HQAPLGMTLSVSHRL

-296 YNTAPLAALKSLD
+296 YNSAPLAALKSLD
-309 NADRVIYCGSFN
+309 SGDRVIYCGSFN

-338 LHRPLLRTLQLTGHS
+338 LRPALLRTLQLTGHS

-362 VEFLGSGGFVRHLR
+362 VEFLGSGAFVRHLR
-376 ASRQAYQARRDALLA
+376 ASRQAYQARRDALLG
-391 CLPGYTVSGQQAGLH
+391 CLPAECAVSGQQAGLH
-406 FVLWLPADEEEGAFC
+406 CVLWLPSGIEESEFC
-421 RRAAEAGLTL
+421 TRAAAVGLTL
-431 QPLGKFCVQVS
+431 QPLGKFCVDVR

-458 IRFHGRAL
+458 IRYHGRVLTQLLIA
-466 FKVWEGLAPDCSVSA
+466 A
-481 TNVPIDIPSSGASP
+481 
-495 HPH
+495 

>member
-1 MSRGKAASALDLPR
+1 MSRRKAPSTPDLPR
-15 PDSLDAGKQQGAYEA
+15 PETLDAGKQQGAYEA
-30 LRAAI
+30 LRRAI
-35 LNRQLPA
+35 LSRQLPA

-53 ERWNVSRGTLEAVFD
+53 VRWLVSRGTLEAAFD
-68 RLHSEGY
+68 RLHDEGY

-95 GAPVAAAAVRR
+95 AAPMLAQTPRR
-106 RVEPDRPAGG
+106 PPEPDPPHGG

-135 KNWARCIARGLA
+135 KTWARCIARGLL
-147 AAGPGVLEA
+147 AAGPGALEA
-156 AHVAGIPAL
+156 AHPAGLPAL

-170 EYLRSYRGMR
+170 DYLRSYRGMH
-180 CEADEVIITTGIRHA
+180 CEADEVIVTSGIRHG

-201 TLIQPGD
+201 TLLQPGD
-208 IACVED
+208 TACVED
-214 PGYPPA
+214 PGYKPA
-220 RRLFALAGAHIHTT
+220 RQRFSLAGARIQAI
-234 PVTAEGLDP
+234 PVTDEGLDTE
-243 LQLPATARLAYVTPA
+243 QLPGQARLAYVTPA

-273 ALLDWAARADA
+273 ALLDWAARANA

-296 YNTAPLAALKSLD
+296 YTSAPLAALKSLD
-309 NADRVIYCGSFN
+309 SNDRVIYCGSFN

-338 LHRPLLRTLQLTGHS
+338 LRPSLLRTLQLTGQA

-362 VEFLGSGGFVRHLR
+362 VEFLGSGAFVRHLR
-376 ASRQAYQARRDALLA
+376 ASRQAYQARRDTLLA
-391 CLPGYTVSGQQAGLH
+391 CLPQGCTVTGQHAGLH
-406 FVLWLPADEEEGAFC
+406 FVLWLPAGSAELEFC
-421 RRAAEAGLTL
+421 ARAAAVGLTL
-431 QPLGKFCVQVS
+431 QPLGRFCVEVA

-466 FKVWEGLAPDCSVSA
+466 AQLL
-481 TNVPIDIPSSGASP
+481 
-495 HPH
+495 

>member
-15 PDSLDAGKQQGAYEA
+15 PAALDAGKQQGAYDA
-30 LRAAI
+30 LRTAI

-53 ERWNVSRGTLEAVFD
+53 ERWLVSRGTLEAAYE
-68 RLHSEGY
+68 RLQGEGY

-95 GAPVAAAAVRR
+95 AAAAPSASARR
-106 RVEPDRPAGG
+106 AALPDQPDAV

-127 PDASLFDL
+127 PDAGLFDL
-135 KNWARCIARGLA
+135 KAWARCISRGLLRV
-147 AAGPGVLEA
+147 GPGVLEA
-156 AHVAGIPAL
+156 AHLAGLPAL

-170 EYLRSYRGMR
+170 DYLRSYRGLQ
-180 CEADEVIITTGIRHA
+180 CEADEVIVTTGIRHA

-201 TLIQPGD
+201 TLLKPGD
-208 IACVED
+208 TACVED
-214 PGYPPA
+214 PGYTPA
-220 RRLFALAGAHIHTT
+220 RRLFSLAGAQIKAV
-234 PVTAEGLDP
+234 PVTAEGLDCA
-243 LQLPATARLAYVTPA
+243 QLPSTARLAYVTPA

-284 WVVEDD
+284 WVIEDD

-296 YNTAPLAALKSLD
+296 YNSAPLAALKSLD
-309 NADRVIYCGSFN
+309 SSDRVLYCGSFN

-338 LHRPLLRTLQLTGHS
+338 LRPALLRTLQLTGHS

-362 VEFLGSGGFVRHLR
+362 VELLGSGAFVRHLR

-391 CLPGYTVSGQQAGLH
+391 CLPDGCSVSGQQAGLH
-406 FVLWLPADEEEGAFC
+406 FVLWLPPGVEEQDFC
-421 RRAAEAGLTL
+421 ERATAVGLAL
-431 QPLGKFCVQVS
+431 QPLGKFCVEAS

-458 IRFHGRAL
+458 IRFHGRVL
-466 FKVWEGLAPDCSVSA
+466 TKLLIA
-481 TNVPIDIPSSGASP
+481 T
-495 HPH
+495 

>member
-1 MSRGKAASALDLPR
+1 MSRGKAPSALDLPR

-53 ERWNVSRGTLEAVFD
+53 ERWLVSRGTLEAAFD

-95 GAPVAAAAVRR
+95 AAPVTTATVRR
-106 RVEPDRPAGG
+106 AVEPDRPAAG

-135 KNWARCIARGLA
+135 KTWARCISRGLLA
-147 AAGPGVLEA
+147 VGPGVLEA
-156 AHVAGIPAL
+156 AHPAGLPDL

-170 EYLRSYRGMR
+170 DYLRSYRGMQ

-208 IACVED
+208 TACVED

-220 RRLFALAGAHIHTT
+220 RRLFTLAGAHIQAI
-234 PVTAEGLDP
+234 PVSVEGLDTAR
-243 LQLPATARLAYVTPA
+243 LPATARLAYVTPA

-296 YNTAPLAALKSLD
+296 YNAAPLAALKSLD
-309 NADRVIYCGSFN
+309 SADRVIYCGSFN

-331 FMVVPKA
+331 FMVVPKV
-338 LHRPLLRTLQLTGHS
+338 LRRSLLRTLQLTGHS
-353 VGATDQLGL
+353 VGVTDQVGL
-362 VEFLGSGGFVRHLR
+362 VEFLRSGAFVRHLR
-376 ASRQAYQARRDALLA
+376 ASRQAYLARRDALLE
-391 CLPGYTVSGQQAGLH
+391 CLPGCAVSGEQGGLH
-406 FVLWLPADEEEGAFC
+406 FVLWLPEGADEGDFC
-421 RRAAEAGLTL
+421 ARAADVGLTL
-431 QPLGKFCVQVS
+431 QPLGKFCAQVR

-466 FKVWEGLAPDCSVSA
+466 FKMWEGDQSSNPTCS
-481 TNVPIDIPSSGASP
+481 
-495 HPH
+495 

>member
-1 MSRGKAASALDLPR
+1 MSRGKAASNLDLPR
-15 PDSLDAGKQQGAYEA
+15 PDTLGAGKQQGAYEA

-53 ERWNVSRGTLEAVFD
+53 ERWLVSRGTLEAAYE

-95 GAPVAAAAVRR
+95 AAPAPSQTPRRAV
-106 RVEPDRPAGG
+106 VPDQLDTG

-127 PDASLFDL
+127 PDAGLFDL
-135 KNWARCIARGLA
+135 KAWARCISRGLL

-156 AHVAGIPAL
+156 AHPAGLPAL

-170 EYLRSYRGMR
+170 DYLRSYRGMH
-180 CEADEVIITTGIRHA
+180 CEADEVIVTTGIRHG

-201 TLIQPGD
+201 TVLKPGD

-214 PGYPPA
+214 PGYKPA
-220 RRLFALAGAHIHTT
+220 RRLFSLAGAHVLAI
-234 PVTAEGLDP
+234 PVTTEGLDTA
-243 LQLPATARLAYVTPA
+243 QLPDAARLAYVTPA
-258 HQAPLGMTLSVSRRL
+258 HQAPLGMTLSVSHRL

-296 YNTAPLAALKSLD
+296 YNSAPLAALKSLD
-309 NADRVIYCGSFN
+309 SGDRVIYCGSFN

-338 LHRPLLRTLQLTGHS
+338 LRPALLRTLQLTGHS

-362 VEFLGSGGFVRHLR
+362 VEFLCSGAFVRHLR
-376 ASRQAYQARRDALLA
+376 ASRQAYQARRDALLG
-391 CLPGYTVSGQQAGLH
+391 CLPAECAVSGQQAGLH
-406 FVLWLPADEEEGAFC
+406 FVLWLPSGIEESEFC
-421 RRAAEAGLTL
+421 TRAAAVGLTL
-431 QPLGKFCVQVS
+431 QPLGKFCVEAR

-458 IRFHGRAL
+458 IRYHGRFLTQLLIA
-466 FKVWEGLAPDCSVSA
+466 A
-481 TNVPIDIPSSGASP
+481 
-495 HPH
+495 